1 MKKIS
6 TKIALILVLA
16 VVATSSLIGITSV
29 FELISLKSELI
40 KDQKETMFGDYDMN
54 IKHQVDAAITV
65 LDSVYKRYE
74 KGELSLEEAKTQGAN
89 ILRNMRY
96 GKEGYFWADTL
107 EGVNVV
113 LLGKDVE
120 GKNRYE
126 DKDANGKYLI
136 KEIIENGKK
145 EDGGFSNYYFPKE
158 GETKPLPKRAYSRL
172 AKGFNWVVG
181 TGNYIDTIES
191 AINEKEIALEQK
203 VKNRIM
209 LFVVLALG
217 VTVISVFV
225 GIILGKRISKPILHI
240 TKLVNRTSDFDLTY
254 DERFNNILQY
264 KDEIGIIGKSV
275 IDLRKQLREIFESL
289 KIDSGKIKGNSEV
302 LSESSQTTAESI
314 EAVSKATEELVK
326 GSVEQ
331 AKDSQNIAEMLSDF
345 SDEMNDVVNSSD
357 MVKDFSKKT
366 EEVNLKGRDTMNL
379 LNQKFDENR
388 QALIKVGDSINS
400 LSGKSTSIDKIVS
413 KIQGIAEQ
421 TNLLSLNAAIEAAR
435 AGEAG
440 KGFSVVASEIRKL
453 SEQVELATRDISSEI
468 EIIQHEI
475 EKSKSSMNQGENII
489 SEVNEAVEET
499 QNIFNIIDE
508 STKNSITQ
516 INNLYDK
523 VIHASNNKDKILES
537 VHSISLISEE
547 SAAGLEE
554 VSASMN
560 EQTKMADNTMDTAE
574 DLKEIVEN
582 LNEIINKFKL

>member
-29 FELISLKSELI
+29 FELISLKNELI

-264 KDEIGIIGKSV
+264 KDETGIIGKSV

-440 KGFSVVASEIRKL
+440 KGFSVVAAEIRKL

-508 STKNSITQ
+508 STKNSINQ

-537 VHSISLISEE
+537 VHSISSISEE

-560 EQTKMADNTMDTAE
+560 EQTKMADNTMDAAE

>member
-6 TKIALILVLA
+6 TKIALILVL
-16 VVATSSLIGITSV
+16 VVLATSSLIGITSV
-29 FELISLKSELI
+29 FELISLKNELI

-181 TGNYIDTIES
+181 TGNYVDTIES

-203 VKNRIM
+203 VRNRII
-209 LFVVLALG
+209 LFVVLTLG
-217 VTVISVFV
+217 VTVISVLV
-225 GIILGKRISKPILHI
+225 GIILGKKISKPILHI
-240 TKLVNRTSDFDLTY
+240 TKLVNRTSDFDLAY

-264 KDEIGIIGKSV
+264 KDETGIIGKSV

-331 AKDSQNIAEMLSDF
+331 AKDSQNIVEMLSDF

-400 LSGKSTSIDKIVS
+400 LSGKSASIDKIVS

-440 KGFSVVASEIRKL
+440 KGFSVVAAEIRKL

-475 EKSKSSMNQGENII
+475 EKSKSSMNQGESII

-537 VHSISLISEE
+537 VHSISSISEE

-554 VSASMN
+554 VSTSMN
-560 EQTKMADNTMDTAE
+560 EQTKMADNTMNAAE

>member
-29 FELISLKSELI
+29 FELISLKNELI

-191 AINEKEIALEQK
+191 AINEKEIDLEQK

-225 GIILGKRISKPILHI
+225 GIIIGKRISKPILHI

-254 DERFNNILQY
+254 DERFDNILQY
-264 KDEIGIIGKSV
+264 KDETGIIGKSV

-302 LSESSQTTAESI
+302 LSESSQTTVESI

-331 AKDSQNIAEMLSDF
+331 AKDSQNIVEMLSDF

-366 EEVNLKGRDTMNL
+366 EEVNWLC
-379 LNQKFDENR
+379 
-388 QALIKVGDSINS
+388 
-400 LSGKSTSIDKIVS
+400 
-413 KIQGIAEQ
+413 
-421 TNLLSLNAAIEAAR
+421 
-435 AGEAG
+435 
-440 KGFSVVASEIRKL
+440 
-453 SEQVELATRDISSEI
+453 
-468 EIIQHEI
+468 
-475 EKSKSSMNQGENII
+475 
-489 SEVNEAVEET
+489 
-499 QNIFNIIDE
+499 
-508 STKNSITQ
+508 
-516 INNLYDK
+516 
-523 VIHASNNKDKILES
+523 
-537 VHSISLISEE
+537 
-547 SAAGLEE
+547 
-554 VSASMN
+554 
-560 EQTKMADNTMDTAE
+560 
-574 DLKEIVEN
+574 
-582 LNEIINKFKL
+582 

>member
-264 KDEIGIIGKSV
+264 KDETGIIGKSV

-537 VHSISLISEE
+537 VHSISSISEE